1 MMLFQ
6 GSKPVTKWSRILK
19 KNGILVGFL
28 KTLRNASKYPETV
41 RKLSKQVQNGSNGH
55 KMPSLTVHQGPKRGK
70 KGKKGRKRSK
80 KWHSETKNELLKG
93 QKIVPKSSE
102 IRNLDELVHLKPL
115 FGHFGH

>member
-1 MMLFQ
+1 MLFQ

-70 KGKKGRKRSK
+70 KWQKGSK
-80 KWHSETKNELLKG
+80 KVKKCHLETKNELLKG

-115 FGHFGH
+115 FGHFGP